1 MTEFLSAFTWIFDP
15 AHSMGPGG
23 IPARVS
29 EHVWYS
35 LLTILIAAV
44 IAIPIG
50 IAIGHTGRGRSVA
63 VQISGALRALPT
75 LGLVILLAL
84 LMSLG
89 LIAPLI
95 ALVIL
100 AIPPILAG
108 AYSALESVDRAT
120 IDAALGVGM
129 TQWQVLSRVELPLG
143 LPLIMGG
150 LRSAALQVIATWT
163 VAGIL
168 PVGGL
173 GRYLI
178 DGLAVKDYAQML
190 AGSVLV
196 IALALIT
203 DGLFALVQRL
213 TVPRGVG
220 AGRQTGETVKTP
232 NRRTRATI
240 SITS

>member
-1 MTEFLSAFTWIFDP
+1 MTEFLSAFAWIFDP
-15 AHSMGPGG
+15 AHSIGPGG
-23 IPARVS
+23 IPARVT

-35 LLTILIAAV
+35 LMTILIAAA

-50 IAIGHTGRGRSVA
+50 VAIGHTGRGRSVA

-89 LIAPLI
+89 LVPPTI
-95 ALVIL
+95 ALVVL

-108 AYSALESVDRAT
+108 AYSALESVNRAT
-120 IDAALGVGM
+120 IDAARAVGM
-129 TQWQVLSRVELPLG
+129 TQWQVLFKVELPLG

-178 DGLAVKDYAQML
+178 DGLSVKDYAQML

-196 IALALIT
+196 VALALVV
-203 DGLFALVQRL
+203 DALFAVVQKL
-213 TVPRGVG
+213 TVPRGVS
-220 AGRQTGETVKTP
+220 AGRQAGEIVKTP
-232 NRRTRATI
+232 SRRNRATL
-240 SITS
+240 SINS